1 MLVLSG
7 LMGFLMVSN
16 VPYRTMKSLRR
27 NKRTLASIV
36 LMAGGIIYLG
46 FRYDISTVLVT
57 FGTLAILSG
66 PVEYALFFPAR
77 RREKRRALSG
87 ATPPVVGGDDEL
99 SS

>member
-1 MLVLSG
+1 
-7 LMGFLMVSN
+7 
-16 VPYRTMKSLRR
+16 
-27 NKRTLASIV
+27 
-36 LMAGGIIYLG
+36 
-46 FRYDISTVLVT
+46 VLVT